1 MSTRRDFFALAAAAS
16 AAAAQ
21 PRGIQR
27 FVRFRA
33 GAQEKYGLLEGDTVR
48 ELPAGIFGAAPPTR
62 PYKLADVTLLYPCK
76 PQKVLAVGR
85 NYKSHV
91 GDAEAPKRPELF
103 YKPITCLQNPGG
115 EIVIPPDAKNVHY
128 EGELV
133 IIIGARLKN
142 ATPAQAKDGIFGVTC
157 GNDVSERDWQGG
169 PDKDM
174 QWWRAKGADTFGPM
188 GPAIVR
194 GLDYSRLLLQ
204 TRLNRKVVQKQSTAD
219 LIYDCPTI
227 VSFASRY
234 VTLMPGDA
242 IFTGTPGTTAAMK
255 PGDVVEVEIE
265 GIGVLRNKVVAG

>member
-1 MSTRRDFFALAAAAS
+1 MAFAAAA

-21 PRGIQR
+21 TRGIQR

-33 GAQEKYGLLEGDTVR
+33 GAQEKYGLLEDDVIR
-48 ELPAGIFGAAPPTR
+48 ELPAGIFSAAPPTR
-62 PYKLADVTLLYPCK
+62 SYKLADAALLYPCK

-85 NYKSHV
+85 NYKSHI
-91 GDAEAPKRPELF
+91 GEAEPPKRPEFF
-103 YKPITCLQNPGG
+103 YKPVTCLQNPGG
-115 EIVIPPDAKNVHY
+115 DIVIPPDAKNVHY

-133 IIIGARLKN
+133 VIIGSRLKN
-142 ATPAQAKDGIFGVTC
+142 ATPAQAAEGIFGVTC

-188 GPAIVR
+188 GPCIVR
-194 GLDYSRLLLQ
+194 GIDYSRLLLQ
-204 TRLNRKVVQKQSTAD
+204 TRLNRRVVQKQSTAD
-219 LIYDCPTI
+219 LLFDCPTI

-242 IFTGTPGTTAAMK
+242 IFTGTPGTTSAMK

-265 GIGVLRNKVVAG
+265 GVGVLRNKVVAG